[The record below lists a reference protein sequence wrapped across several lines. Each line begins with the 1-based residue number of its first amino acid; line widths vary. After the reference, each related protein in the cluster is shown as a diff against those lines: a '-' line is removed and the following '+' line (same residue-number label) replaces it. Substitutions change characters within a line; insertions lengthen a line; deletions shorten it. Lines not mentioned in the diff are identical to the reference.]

1 MPWCNKAK
9 TKQKCKWICCNFA
22 VVFSNL
28 SLVLLWF
35 LSNTHAVSH
44 QWSCS
49 KPIWVEPVTEFICY
63 INILLIDWKW
73 QIIDW
78 KCHWELLVFVLLHPF
93 FDIFFFLLWK
103 IQKSFIVLDKGTVLL
118 STGIEYMI
126 FISQYIP
133 KWIPLNTYILSHNIW
148 QVYENV
154 QN

>member
-9 TKQKCKWICCNFA
+9 TKQKYKWICCNFA

-49 KPIWVEPVTEFICY
+49 KPFWVEPVTEFICY
-63 INILLIDWKW
+63 VNILLIDWKW

-93 FDIFFFLLWK
+93 FDVFFLLWK
-103 IQKSFIVLDKGTVLL
+103 IQKSFIVLKHRNRGYCALKHRNGVHDLYFSIHSKKNP
-118 STGIEYMI
+118 
-126 FISQYIP
+126 F
-133 KWIPLNTYILSHNIW
+133 KNLNFVT
-148 QVYENV
+148 
-154 QN
+154 